1 MIRRTH
7 AYLIVP
13 CLTAALVGCATVP
26 EPERPTGDETD
37 RPDAPQPIPA
47 ETPPVAELE
56 LPELELLPRPRPPVP
71 GLSGDDLFR
80 LLVADLA
87 GRSGDAET
95 ALANYLDAA
104 RVQGD
109 PRVAQRAT
117 RLALHLG
124 DSDAAL
130 QATQRWTELAD
141 ESKDAHAVLARLW
154 LQHERADRAEAAL
167 RRVVALTDGGV
178 AAGLREVADLVV
190 DSEHPE
196 TALTAMHAIGD
207 DYPEAAIV
215 HYALGELFARTDE
228 PEPALAALDR
238 ALDLESYHADALV
251 LRARIQLEQ
260 GQPEVAFEQL
270 GRAYRERPDDRGL
283 ALGYVNLLVEAG
295 RVQQAKQE
303 MQRVH
308 ERFGQDP
315 FAVRTLAL
323 LAMQAQ
329 IWDHATLYLERLVAM
344 NARTSMARYYLGRIA
359 EQQGDC
365 TRALRHFVKV
375 GQGEHRFDAELRAA
389 LCMAEVGRVDEARLH
404 LERMQAQYQSGEAV
418 ARIAIMHARIERQS
432 GEPARALEVLS
443 QALERHGEHAE
454 LRYARALTAA
464 EVDRFDVARRD
475 LNAVLERDPED
486 ARALNALGYLLADRG
501 LELDRAREL
510 IERAL
515 AQHPDDPAML
525 DSMGWVLFRQG
536 QSEEAL
542 DYLQRAYELD
552 PGPEIAAH
560 LGEVLW
566 TLGRRDDARHV
577 WQTGREQGPENDVLK
592 RTTQRFEP

>member
-1 MIRRTH
+1 
-7 AYLIVP
+7 
-13 CLTAALVGCATVP
+13 
-26 EPERPTGDETD
+26 
-37 RPDAPQPIPA
+37 
-47 ETPPVAELE
+47 
-56 LPELELLPRPRPPVP
+56 
-71 GLSGDDLFR
+71 
-80 LLVADLA
+80 
-87 GRSGDAET
+87 
-95 ALANYLDAA
+95 
-104 RVQGD
+104 
-109 PRVAQRAT
+109 
-117 RLALHLG
+117 
-124 DSDAAL
+124 
-130 QATQRWTELAD
+130 
-141 ESKDAHAVLARLW
+141 
-154 LQHERADRAEAAL
+154 
-167 RRVVALTDGGV
+167 
-178 AAGLREVADLVV
+178 
-190 DSEHPE
+190 
-196 TALTAMHAIGD
+196 
-207 DYPEAAIV
+207 
-215 HYALGELFARTDE
+215 
-228 PEPALAALDR
+228 
-238 ALDLESYHADALV
+238 
-251 LRARIQLEQ
+251 
-260 GQPEVAFEQL
+260 AFEQL